1 MNRLKS
7 IEEWQTL
14 LERSEEQPFLLFKLS
29 VTSLSSVTAKKE
41 MESLVTDLP
50 RYVVISQFDKK
61 VSNAVES
68 DTGVKHETPQ
78 LFIIKNK
85 KRFGRQPVIK
95 SSNRSSL
102 KLLKSMYERDE
113 SFLDG

>member
-7 IEEWQTL
+7 IEEWNAL
-14 LERSEEQPFLLFKLS
+14 LENSDEQPFLLFKLS

-50 RYVVISQFDKK
+50 RYVVIVQMDKK
-61 VSNAVES
+61 VSNAVEA

-78 LFIIKNK
+78 VLIIKDK
-85 KRFGRQPVIK
+85 KAIWQATRYQIK
-95 SSNRSSL
+95 QSIVL
-102 KLLKSMYERDE
+102 DAIE
-113 SFLDG
+113 SYC

>member
-85 KRFGRQPVIK
+85 KAIWQATRYQIK
-95 SSNRSSL
+95 QSVVL
-102 KLLKSMYERDE
+102 EAIEKYV
-113 SFLDG
+113 